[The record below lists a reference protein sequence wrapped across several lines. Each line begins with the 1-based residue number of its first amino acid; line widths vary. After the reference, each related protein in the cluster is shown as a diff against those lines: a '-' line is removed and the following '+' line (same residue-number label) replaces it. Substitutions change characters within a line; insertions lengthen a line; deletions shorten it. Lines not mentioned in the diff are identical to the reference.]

1 MKLENIKLD
10 VPSEQKTKLLIEALQ
25 NHYNKMDK
33 ENAQLKLDLLS
44 ALDALQKTR
53 EELEDAKKTIVA
65 YEYANM

>member
-1 MKLENIKLD
+1 MKLENIKID

-25 NHYNKMDK
+25 NHYNNMDK

-53 EELEDAKKTIVA
+53 EELKDAKKTIDA
-65 YEYANM
+65 YIYANM

>member
-25 NHYNKMDK
+25 NHYNNMDK

-53 EELEDAKKTIVA
+53 KELEDAKKTIVWL
-65 YEYANM
+65 E